1 MIGYKAFDKNL
12 QCRGFQFEVGKTYET
27 GRAKEDLRLCSDT
40 VFHFCRELHRIEN
53 VSDYCISK
61 SRVCEV
67 IAEGDVVT
75 DGDKYGTNKL
85 FILREIPSEELNKYN
100 SRNSGNRNSGDWNSG
115 DWNSGNRN
123 SGDWN
128 SGDWNSGDW
137 NSGNRNSGNRNSG
150 NRNSGNRNSGDW
162 NSGNR
167 NSGNRNSGNR
177 NSGNR
182 NSGNRNSGDWNSG
195 DWNSGNRNSG
205 DWNSGNR
212 NSGDWNSGNRNSG
225 DWNSG
230 DWNSGD
236 WNSGFFNTNSPLVRI
251 FNKETN
257 VPCNDIDFPSFLYF
271 DLTVWVS
278 HDTATD
284 EEKEVHKID
293 IETCGGFTKAISYK
307 EAFRLAWDK
316 AGKTEHNKLLKL
328 PNWDNEIFKEISGID
343 AEYEIEK
350 ENKE

>member
-1 MIGYKAFDKNL
+1 MIGYKAFDENL
-12 QCRGFQFEVGKTYET
+12 RCRGFQFEVGKTYET
-27 GRAKEDLRLCSDT
+27 GKTKEELKLCTNT

-53 VSDYCISK
+53 VSNYCVSK

-85 FILREIPSEELNKYN
+85 TILREIPHEELNEYN
-100 SRNSGNRNSGDWNSG
+100 SC
-115 DWNSGNRN
+115 
-123 SGDWN
+123 
-128 SGDWNSGDW
+128 
-137 NSGNRNSGNRNSG
+137 NSG
-150 NRNSGNRNSGDW
+150 NRNSGNRNSGDC
-162 NSGNR
+162 

-195 DWNSGNRNSG
+195 DWNSGDWNSGNWNSGNRNSGDRNIGNCNIGNCNIGDWNSGDWNIGNCNIGNCNIGDWNSGNRNSGNWNSGNRNSGNCNSG

-212 NSGDWNSGNRNSG
+212 NSG
-225 DWNSG
+225 
-230 DWNSGD
+230 
-236 WNSGFFNTNSPLVRI
+236 FFNTDSPLIRI

-257 VPCNDIDFPSFLYF
+257 VSRNDIDFPSFLYF

-278 HDTATD
+278 HDTATE
-284 EEKEVHKID
+284 EEKEAHKTE
-293 IETCGGFTKAISYK
+293 IETCGGFLKTLSYK
-307 EAFRLAWDK
+307 EAFRLAWDEADK
-316 AGKTEHNKLLKL
+316 EEHKKLLKL

-343 AEYEIEK
+343 AEAEITK
-350 ENKE
+350 EE

>member
-85 FILREIPSEELNKYN
+85 FILREIPREELNKYN
-100 SRNSGNRNSGDWNSG
+100 SRNSGNCNSGNWNSG
-115 DWNSGNRN
+115 DRNSGN
-123 SGDWN
+123 
-128 SGDWNSGDW
+128 W
-137 NSGNRNSGNRNSG
+137 NSGNRNSGNLNSGNCNSGDRNSG
-150 NRNSGNRNSGDW
+150 NCNSGDRNSGNCNSGDRNSGDW
-162 NSGNR
+162 NSGNL
-167 NSGNRNSGNR
+167 
-177 NSGNR
+177 
-182 NSGNRNSGDWNSG
+182 
-195 DWNSGNRNSG
+195 
-205 DWNSGNR
+205 
-212 NSGDWNSGNRNSG
+212 
-225 DWNSG
+225 NSG

-236 WNSGFFNTNSPLVRI
+236 WNSGFFNTDSPLVRI

-257 VPCNDIDFPSFLYF
+257 VPRNDIDFPSFLYF

-284 EEKEVHKID
+284 EEKEAHEID